1 MINVKDLQIIKDDD
15 IIDSSQN
22 LKINQNKEYVSIGDL
37 EEMELT
43 SRNYK
48 IKTKKTKKFWNN
60 ALIRIFFYYHCFIFV
75 YISIISLS
83 SKTSKYK
90 C

>member
-48 IKTKKTKKFWNN
+48 IKTKKN
-60 ALIRIFFYYHCFIFV
+60 
-75 YISIISLS
+75 
-83 SKTSKYK
+83 
-90 C
+90 